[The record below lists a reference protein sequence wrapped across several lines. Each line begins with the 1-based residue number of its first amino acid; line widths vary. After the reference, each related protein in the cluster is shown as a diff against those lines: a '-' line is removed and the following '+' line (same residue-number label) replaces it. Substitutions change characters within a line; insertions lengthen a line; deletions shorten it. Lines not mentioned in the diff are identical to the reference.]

1 MNFAIVKII
10 SLLLA
15 LTIALTHLSV
25 VYLAKIDKDKQ
36 KIITS
41 IGGGISIAYIFLHLL
56 PELALKGKHNI
67 ESLNISSEF
76 LEVSFFLVALL
87 GLLILFVVDAL
98 SETSK
103 IPKENNFKLH
113 LIYNISITYLYA
125 FTLPEVVKEGLFYSI
140 LYTFTLSAHVF
151 SSDRVIFRFHEIF
164 YKSKY
169 RWIGFSAVL
178 LGVLHSLTFEYIYSI
193 QLDYAFAFLS
203 GGVLLNTFLEEL
215 PKKNILNVKWFL
227 SAIMLTS
234 TSILITT
241 FIKN

>member
-1 MNFAIVKII
+1 MDFALDNIT

-15 LTIALTHLSV
+15 ITLAFTHLSV
-25 VYLAKIDKDKQ
+25 VYLAKIDNDKQ

-41 IGGGISIAYIFLHLL
+41 IGGGISISYIFLHLM

-67 ESLNISSEF
+67 ESLKISSEF
-76 LEVSFFLVALL
+76 LEVSFFFVALL

-103 IPKENNFKLH
+103 IPKENNFKLN
-113 LIYNISITYLYA
+113 LIYNIAITYLYA
-125 FTLPEVVKEGLFYSI
+125 FTLPEVVKEGIFYSI

-151 SSDRVIFRFHEIF
+151 SSDRVIFRFHEKF

-178 LGVLHSLTFEYIYSI
+178 LGIFHSLTVESNSSI

-215 PKKNILNVKWFL
+215 PKKNILNLKWFL

-234 TSILITT
+234 SSILITT
-241 FIKN
+241 VIKN

>member
-1 MNFAIVKII
+1 MNFALDNII

-15 LTIALTHLSV
+15 VTIALTHLGV

-56 PELALKGKHNI
+56 PELALKGKHNMK
-67 ESLNISSEF
+67 SLNISSEF
-76 LEVSFFLVALL
+76 LEVSFFFVALL

-113 LIYNISITYLYA
+113 LIYNIAITYLYA
-125 FTLPEVVKEGLFYSI
+125 FTLPEVVKEGIFYSI

-151 SSDRVIFRFHEIF
+151 SSDRVIFRFHEKF

-178 LGVLHSLTFEYIYSI
+178 LGISHSLTVEYNSSI

-234 TSILITT
+234 SSILLNTV
-241 FIKN
+241 IKD